1 MGIFSKVFGKKED
14 SPEKKEL
21 LNIYNIAV
29 SMAKKEIKKFPD
41 LNNKHVGNFGLDAEN
56 TYAFKGK
63 GAIVF
68 GYYTEYLWDLNTY
81 SEKESQKIFDNLYS
95 KMEEL
100 AKRLNKLAKKDKNP
114 NIKNLIFYADK
125 YSDAIYMN
133 VKITSYN
140 PSNATQEAFGI
151 FSKIKEKWKSQDT
164 SIHNTPE
171 NMKKAYTISTKLIKS
186 KLPIKGGIFYPMPKE
201 KDWVDSDTTD
211 IWSIKTS
218 KAIKGDIDY
227 DKAKPYYDK
236 INMVVDIINKE
247 FDKDPGLSYFAVS
260 NESDSY
266 ELCIS
271 LSFTGHK
278 RKSAQEAMGLGAATA
293 VPIGIRNYPFV
304 VQYNKL
310 MKPGFEKPAFALQD
324 DIVSN
329 SIITTDGKNRLVKS
343 SSKYLNDKK
352 VRIFKY
358 KGKKQNGMLEV
369 VNSLGNI
376 VSDSFIYES
385 ISGKKMYAP
394 DQIAFDEDF
403 EEIDVKGFLQETQN
417 DLSTITG
424 KLYMINHGGLPEG
437 RFVMTHPSNANI
449 SIFESS
455 NGFYAMNKNTLR
467 RTGYYQSINDIKIRE
482 DMIQ

>member
-1 MGIFSKVFGKKED
+1 MGIFSKIFG
-14 SPEKKEL
+14 
-21 LNIYNIAV
+21 
-29 SMAKKEIKKFPD
+29 KKEIKKFPD
-41 LNNKHVGNFGLDAEN
+41 LNNTHAGNFGLDLGDIFALKE
-56 TYAFKGK
+56 K
-63 GAIVF
+63 GAVVF
-68 GYYTEYLWDLNTY
+68 GYYTEYLWDLNEYT
-81 SEKESQKIFDNLYS
+81 EKESQKIYDKLYS

-100 AKRLNKLAKKDKNP
+100 AKRLNKLAKKDKDSNV
-114 NIKNLIFYADK
+114 KNLVFYVDD

-133 VKITSYN
+133 VKITSYT
-140 PSNATQEAFGI
+140 PSNVTQEAISDI

-164 SIHNTPE
+164 SIYNTPE
-171 NMKKAYTISTKLIKS
+171 NAKKAYTIATKFIKS
-186 KLPIKGGIFYPMPKE
+186 KLSIKGGTFYPFPK
-201 KDWVDSDTTD
+201 KWWDDDTTD
-211 IWSIKTS
+211 VWSIKTS
-218 KAIKGDIDY
+218 KIIKGDIDY
-227 DKAKPYYDK
+227 DKVEPYYDK
-236 INMVVDIINKE
+236 INVVISLINKE
-247 FDKDPGLSYFAVS
+247 FDKDQGLAYFEVS
-260 NESDSY
+260 SESNTD

-271 LSFTGHK
+271 LSFTGRK

-310 MKPGFEKPAFALQD
+310 MKPGFEKPEFALQD

-376 VSDSFIYES
+376 VPDSFIYES

-437 RFVMTHPSNANI
+437 KFVMTHPSNANI

-455 NGFYAMNKNTLR
+455 NGYYAMNKNTLR

>member
-1 MGIFSKVFGKKED
+1 M
-14 SPEKKEL
+14 
-21 LNIYNIAV
+21 
-29 SMAKKEIKKFPD
+29 
-41 LNNKHVGNFGLDAEN
+41 
-56 TYAFKGK
+56 
-63 GAIVF
+63 
-68 GYYTEYLWDLNTY
+68 
-81 SEKESQKIFDNLYS
+81 
-95 KMEEL
+95 
-100 AKRLNKLAKKDKNP
+100 
-114 NIKNLIFYADK
+114 
-125 YSDAIYMN
+125 
-133 VKITSYN
+133 
-140 PSNATQEAFGI
+140 GI

-171 NMKKAYTISTKLIKS
+171 NAKKAYTIATKIIKS
-186 KLPIKGGIFYPMPKE
+186 KLPIKGGTFYPFP
-201 KDWVDSDTTD
+201 KDWWDDDTTD
-211 IWSIKTS
+211 VWSIKTS
-218 KAIKGDIDY
+218 KIIKGDIDY
-227 DKAKPYYDK
+227 DKVEPYYDK
-236 INMVVDIINKE
+236 INVVISLINKE
-247 FDKDPGLSYFAVS
+247 FDKDQGLAYFEVS
-260 NESDSY
+260 SESNTD

-376 VSDSFIYES
+376 VSDFFIYES

-394 DQIAFDEDF
+394 DQISFDEDF
-403 EEIDVKGFLQETQN
+403 EEIDIKGFLQETQN

-424 KLYMINHGGLPEG
+424 KLYMINHDGLPEG
-437 RFVMTHPSNANI
+437 KFVMIHPKDTNI

-455 NGFYAMNKNTLR
+455 NGYYAMNKNTLR

>member
-1 MGIFSKVFGKKED
+1 MGIFSKIFGKKED

-21 LNIYNIAV
+21 LNIFNIAV

-41 LNNKHVGNFGLDAEN
+41 LNNAHAGNFGLDSGDI
-56 TYAFKGK
+56 YALKEK
-63 GAIVF
+63 GAVVF
-68 GYYTEYLWDLNTY
+68 GYYTEYLWDLDKYT
-81 SEKESQKIFDNLYS
+81 EKESQKIYDKLYS

-100 AKRLNKLAKKDKNP
+100 AKRLNKLAKKDKDP
-114 NIKNLIFYADK
+114 NVKNLVFHVDD

-133 VKITSYN
+133 VKITSYT
-140 PSNATQEAFGI
+140 PSNVTQEAISDI

-164 SIHNTPE
+164 SIHNTSE
-171 NMKKAYTISTKLIKS
+171 NAKKSYTIATKIIKS
-186 KLPIKGGIFYPMPKE
+186 KLPIKGGTFYPFPK
-201 KDWVDSDTTD
+201 KWLDDDTTD
-211 IWSIKTS
+211 VWSIKTS
-218 KAIKGDIDY
+218 KIIKGDIDY
-227 DKAKPYYDK
+227 DKVEPYYDK
-236 INMVVDIINKE
+236 INVVVDLINKE
-247 FDKDPGLSYFAVS
+247 FDKDQGLSYFEVS
-260 NESDSY
+260 SESNTD

-271 LSFTGHK
+271 LSFTGRK

-293 VPIGIRNYPFV
+293 VPIGIRNYPFI

-369 VNSLGNI
+369 VNSLDDI

-394 DQIAFDEDF
+394 DQISFDEDF

-424 KLYMINHGGLPEG
+424 KLYMINHSGLPEG
-437 RFVMTHPSNANI
+437 KFVMTHPSNANI

-455 NGFYAMNKNTLR
+455 NGYYAMNKNTLR